1 MKGIPESQTQHN
13 LKIKKM
19 KIEKK
24 YIYIYKSFKK
34 VEQERSIFPSK
45 ERVFSEV
52 FCIPKQPIWV
62 VITIFKQSFKKIKNF
77 EERGLENWSNL

>member
-19 KIEKK
+19 KIEKH
-24 YIYIYKSFKK
+24 KK
-34 VEQERSIFPSK
+34 NRLKKLNKNVLFFPSK